1 MVKVLHTSDWH
12 LGQTFSNYDRLDEGR
27 HFLKQLAEIV
37 ETEQPDVMVVSGDV
51 YNVPSP
57 SASAVKVFTD
67 GMLDVCGRAPQ
78 MEVFVTAGNHD
89 SAMRLESE
97 GELWIRH
104 KVHMVGVVSTSAEEI
119 KNYVY
124 VVGCKVV
131 VAAVPFFSPR
141 IIDTSEMFSAI
152 DDEVRTVRNGEM
164 PVVYMAHAAVAG
176 SDVKGHEGG
185 VGGMDFENVE
195 KFGREYDYLALGHIH
210 CPQTIKESG
219 GKARYCGTPVAVS
232 FDEQYPHGVD
242 IVELER
248 GCVPKVRTIKIEPLR
263 RMRTIP
269 NVAADFDSAIEE
281 LGRLADDEDCYVRL
295 NVVVNDFLPS
305 DATYKVEEKVKG
317 KKCRF
322 CYIKSTWQNQASEQ
336 LEVGRYQINELR
348 EMDPV
353 DVACMA
359 WEEKNSN
366 KMDEDLLK
374 ILKEVVT
381 KERNK

>member
-12 LGQTFSNYDRLDEGR
+12 LGQTFFNYDRLDEGR
-27 HFLKQLAEIV
+27 HFLCKLAEIV
-37 ETEQPDVMVVSGDV
+37 EAEQPDVMVVSGDV

-67 GMLDVCGRAPQ
+67 GMLDVCSRAPQ

-89 SAMRLESE
+89 SAMRLESDR
-97 GELWIRH
+97 ELWRRH
-104 KVHMVGVVSTSAEEI
+104 NVYVVGVVETSIEEI
-119 KNYVY
+119 KSYVY
-124 VVGCKVV
+124 VVGNKCI

-141 IIDTSEMFSAI
+141 IIETSELFSAI
-152 DDEVRTVRNGEM
+152 DDEVRRVRREDM

-176 SDVKGHEGG
+176 SDVKGHEDGI
-185 VGGMDFENVE
+185 GGMDFENVE
-195 KFGREYDYLALGHIH
+195 KFGTEYDYLALGHIH

-219 GKARYCGTPVAVS
+219 ERARYCGTPVAVS

-248 GCVPKVRTIKIEPLR
+248 GDVPKVRTVKIEPLR

-269 NVAADFDSAIEE
+269 KEAVDFDSAMGE
-281 LGRLADDEDCYVRL
+281 LERLPDDEDCYVRL
-295 NVVVNDFLPS
+295 NVMVNDFLPS
-305 DATYKVEEKVKG
+305 DAAYKVAEEVKG

-322 CYIKSTWQNQASEQ
+322 CYIKRTWQNQANEQ
-336 LEVGRYQINELR
+336 VEVGGFQINELK

-359 WEEKNSN
+359 WEEKNNN

-374 ILKEVVT
+374 ILKEIVAN
-381 KERNK
+381 ERNK